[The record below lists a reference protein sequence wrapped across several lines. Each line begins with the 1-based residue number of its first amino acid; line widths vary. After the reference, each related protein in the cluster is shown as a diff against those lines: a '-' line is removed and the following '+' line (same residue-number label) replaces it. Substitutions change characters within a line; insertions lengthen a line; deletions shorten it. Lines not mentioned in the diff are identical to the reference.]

1 MKTDSKLYEIA
12 FLLKDPEGE
21 KDLVQIIAQH
31 NGTIKVQQPAKAIR
45 LAYPI
50 TKHTSA
56 YFGFMHCDLPASAIE
71 SIDRTLK
78 LNKNVIRFLI
88 VIPPLIKASKTERK
102 SDGRRLVKKV
112 ASTKSLLTN
121 DVLEE
126 KLAALEN
133 ESK

>member
-1 MKTDSKLYEIA
+1 
-12 FLLKDPEGE
+12 
-21 KDLVQIIAQH
+21 
-31 NGTIKVQQPAKAIR
+31 
-45 LAYPI
+45 
-50 TKHTSA
+50 
-56 YFGFMHCDLPASAIE
+56 MHCDLPASAIE

-102 SDGRRLVKKV
+102 SHGRRLVKKV